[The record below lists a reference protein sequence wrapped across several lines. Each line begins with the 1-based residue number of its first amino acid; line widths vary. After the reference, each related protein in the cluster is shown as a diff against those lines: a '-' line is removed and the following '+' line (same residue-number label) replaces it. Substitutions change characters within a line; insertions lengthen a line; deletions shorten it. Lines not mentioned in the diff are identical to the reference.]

1 MKKFKSLILIL
12 FFSLAVTALA
22 QADKLFSTD
31 NEITSYLKN
40 SFGINNRFEISEP
53 ASEKPEIVSEIPQ
66 STENSTPEL
75 LKSSVNNEIKIER
88 FKPVPMRDGVKLYAD
103 VYMPAKPGK
112 YPTIVIRTCYGV
124 QRDGGH
130 QDKIRFAQQGYAVVF
145 ADVRG
150 RYESEGQWYPFADE
164 GKDGYDIIEWAA
176 KQSFSNGKVALQG
189 GSYLG
194 HNQWAAMSQTPPHLV
209 ATFPGVASTNIYA
222 NWLTMGGAFRL
233 SFNYGWGVVRM
244 PNRIM
249 LPQYWHTEA
258 YTPEELKYENILWH
272 LPLKD
277 GDLKSAGYAVKH
289 YRDWIDHESYDDY
302 WKSISDE
309 ENFSKMNVPAH
320 TYGGWFDIFLMG
332 TINGY
337 IGMKNK
343 AATPEARAGARMIIG
358 PWGHGPSQAFGT
370 VDFGP
375 TANMKMFE
383 RELQFYDYHLKG
395 IKNGIEKEDPVK
407 LFYMGVD
414 KWRSEKDYP
423 IPGTQYKN
431 LYLTSNGN
439 ANSVRGD
446 GELTFEAPKK
456 AAADKYTYDPKFPVM
471 TLGGNNCCGTPTQA
485 GPYDQRPLE
494 RREDVLVYSSDF
506 LKSAVTIAGP
516 VKMKLF
522 AATDGPDTDWMIKL
536 VDVYPDG
543 RAMPISEGILRAR
556 FREGLDKIKL
566 LTPNQVYE
574 YDIELTGTANVFLPG
589 HRIRVDITSSNFPQ
603 FDRNP
608 NTGDPFG
615 SSDRIRVAQQTIHHG
630 GPRLSSIVLPT
641 VRPVE

>member
-1 MKKFKSLILIL
+1 MRTIIAIFFTCFL
-12 FFSLAVTALA
+12 FAGNHTLA
-22 QADKLFSTD
+22 QPEK
-31 NEITSYLKN
+31 
-40 SFGINNRFEISEP
+40 ISE
-53 ASEKPEIVSEIPQ
+53 K
-66 STENSTPEL
+66 
-75 LKSSVNNEIKIER
+75 IKIER
-88 FKPVPMRDGVKLYAD
+88 YKTITMRDGVKLFAD
-103 VYMPAKPGK
+103 VYLPAAPGK
-112 YPTIVIRTCYGV
+112 YPTIIIRTCYGV

-150 RYESEGQWYPFADE
+150 RYESEGVWEPFRDE
-164 GKDGYDIIEWAA
+164 AKDGFDVIEWAA
-176 KQSFSNGKVALQG
+176 AQPFSNGKIGMQG

-194 HNQWAAMSQTPPHLV
+194 HNQWAAMSQAPPHLV
-209 ATFPGVASTNIYA
+209 CAFPGVASTNIYA

-258 YTPEELKYENILWH
+258 YTPEELKYENILRH

-277 GDLKSAGYAVKH
+277 GDLQSAGYAVKH
-289 YRDWIDHESYDDY
+289 YRDWIKHESYDDY

-309 ENFSKMNVPAH
+309 ERFNKMTVPAH

-343 AATPEARAGARMIIG
+343 GATPEARAGARMIIG
-358 PWGHGPSQAFGT
+358 PWGHGPSQSFGG

-375 TANMKMFE
+375 VANMKMFD
-383 RELQFYDYHLKG
+383 RELKFFDFHLKG
-395 IKNGIEKEDPVK
+395 IKNGIDQEDPVQ
-407 LFYMGVD
+407 LFYMGIN

-423 IPGTQYKN
+423 IPGTNYTS
-431 LYLTSNGN
+431 LYLHSSGDAN
-439 ANSVRGD
+439 AVRGD
-446 GELTFEAPKK
+446 GTLSFDPPKIQ
-456 AAADKYTYDPKFPVM
+456 AVDKYTYDPKMPIT
-471 TLGGNNCCGTPTQA
+471 TLGGNNCCGTPTEA
-485 GPYDQRPLE
+485 GPMDQRPIE
-494 RREDVLVYSSDF
+494 RREDVLVYTSAF
-506 LKSAVTIAGP
+506 LNAPLTVAGP

-543 RAMPISEGILRAR
+543 TAMPVSEGILRAR
-556 FREGLDKIKL
+556 FREGLDKLKL

-574 YDIELTGTANVFLPG
+574 YDIELTGTANVFQPG
-589 HRIRVDITSSNFPQ
+589 HRIRVDIMSSNFPQ

-608 NTGDPFG
+608 NTGEPLG
-615 SSDRIRVAQQTIHHG
+615 NSDKVRVAQQSIFHG
-630 GPRLSSIVLPT
+630 GTRLSSIILPL
-641 VRPVE
+641 VPALDKN